1 MYSKKTGNYGL
12 PQWDYSDHPDF
23 LNDMN
28 PAYKTIDTELEKAVT
43 ASENAEQQVTVL
55 APIVTN
61 HTTQIAT
68 ASHQIADLTT
78 RMGNVEH
85 NLETDGQD
93 IDNLENAQANTNLIL
108 AGYSATKTVSSD
120 VDGVKT
126 RVSAIES
133 GNVTTL
139 NTEIDTG
146 KVWIDGKKIYRKAVQ
161 LTLLTNADPLHN
173 GVGNSDIEFENDE
186 FPFSVIDTFTD
197 SKVIGEVT
205 YAVSGVQ
212 YASDK
217 FVNTYFPP
225 LTTTPSIVNFALRI
239 NTDIE
244 YTALGLYQDKAWTAD
259 TVYTLNL
266 TIIGEYTKK

>member
-1 MYSKKTGNYGL
+1 MFSKKTDNYGL
-12 PQWDYSDHPDF
+12 PQWDYADHPDF

-28 PAYKTIDTELEKAVT
+28 PAYKTIDAELKKAVL
-43 ASENAEQQVTVL
+43 ASENAEQQVSTL
-55 APIVTN
+55 APIVAS
-61 HTTQIAT
+61 HTTEIAT
-68 ASHQIADLTT
+68 SKHQISDLTT
-78 RMGNVEH
+78 RIGNAEH
-85 NLETDGQD
+85 NIATDGQD
-93 IDNLENAQANTNLIL
+93 IDNLAAVQANTNLIL
-108 AGYSATKTVSSD
+108 AGYSATKTVSAD

-133 GNVTTL
+133 GSLTTL

-173 GVGNSDIEFENDE
+173 TVGNSDIEFENNE
-186 FPFSVIDTFTD
+186 FPFSVVDTFTN

-205 YAVSGVQ
+205 YAGSGVQ

-225 LTTTPSIVNFALRI
+225 LTTTPSIVNFALHI

-244 YTALGLYQDKAWTAD
+244 YTALGFYQDKAWTAD
-259 TVYTLNL
+259 NVYTLKL

>member
-1 MYSKKTGNYGL
+1 MFSKKTDNYGL
-12 PQWDYSDHPDF
+12 PQWDFSDHPDF

-28 PAYKTIDTELEKAVT
+28 PAYATIDTELKKAVT
-43 ASENAEQQVTVL
+43 ASANAEQQVSVL
-55 APIVTN
+55 TPIVTN
-61 HTTQIAT
+61 HTTQIAN

-78 RMGNVEH
+78 RMGNAEH

-108 AGYSATKTVSSD
+108 AGYSATKTVSAD

-126 RVSAIES
+126 RVSAIEN
-133 GNVTTL
+133 GNATTL

-146 KVWIDGKKIYRKAVQ
+146 KVWVDGKKIYRKAVT
-161 LTLLTNADPLHN
+161 LTLLSNAEPIKDL
-173 GVGNSDIEFENDE
+173 VGGSDIEFENEE
-186 FPFSVIDTFTD
+186 FPFAQINEFVD

-205 YAVSGVQ
+205 YESGGSQ
-212 YASDK
+212 YSSAK
-217 FVNTYFPP
+217 FVDTYFPP
-225 LTTTPSIVNFALRI
+225 LTTSPSIMQFGLVM

-244 YTALGLYQDKAWTAD
+244 YTALSVWQDREWTTD
-259 TVYTLNL
+259 TVYTIKL

>member
-1 MYSKKTGNYGL
+1 MFNKKTSNYGL
-12 PQWDYSDHPDF
+12 PQWDYADHPDF

-28 PAYKTIDTELEKAVT
+28 PAYKTIDTELKKAVIGST
-43 ASENAEQQVTVL
+43 NAEQQVSTL
-55 APIVTN
+55 APIVTS
-61 HTTQIAT
+61 HTAEIAT
-68 ASHQIADLTT
+68 AQHQISDLTT
-78 RMGNVEH
+78 RIGNVEH
-85 NLETDGQD
+85 NIITDGQD
-93 IDNLENAQANTNLIL
+93 IDNLETAQANTNLIL
-108 AGYSATKTVSSD
+108 AGYSATKTVSAD

-173 GVGNSDIEFENDE
+173 TVGNSDIEFENNE

-197 SKVIGEVT
+197 SKIIGEVT
-205 YAVSGVQ
+205 YEGSGVQ

-225 LTTTPSIVNFALRI
+225 LTTSPSIVNFALRI

-244 YTALGLYQDKAWTAD
+244 YTALGFYQDKEWTAD